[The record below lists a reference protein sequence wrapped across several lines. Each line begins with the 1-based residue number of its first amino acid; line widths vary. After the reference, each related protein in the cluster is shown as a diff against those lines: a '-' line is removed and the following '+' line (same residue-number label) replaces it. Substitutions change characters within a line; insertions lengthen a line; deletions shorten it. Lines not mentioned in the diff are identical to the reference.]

1 MLVPDAGSASGTA
14 WLIAHEEMMPGSSQ
28 NLIEVQQV
36 SKTYA
41 TRSGSVE
48 AIRSASFEVRNGE
61 FVAILG
67 PSGCGKSTLML
78 IIAGLLEASAGK
90 VWVAGQQ
97 VTRPQT
103 DVGIVFQRPVLLD
116 WRKALGNVLAQV
128 ELRRLNPKDYEA
140 RARHLLHSVGL
151 EGFENKYPFELSG
164 GMQQRVSICRALV
177 HNPPLLMMDEP
188 FGALD
193 ALTREQ
199 MRIDVERLIIEEQKT
214 VLFVT
219 HSIPE
224 AVQLA
229 DRVIVM
235 GPRPSTI
242 ERIIE
247 IDLPRPRHRAV
258 QESAHFLDFVREI
271 TDIFMVRGVLHD

>member
-1 MLVPDAGSASGTA
+1 MLCELDPMID
-14 WLIAHEEMMPGSSQ
+14 
-28 NLIEVQQV
+28 VQGV
-36 SKTYA
+36 SKTFVS
-41 TRSGSVE
+41 RKE
-48 AIRSASFEVRNGE
+48 AVHAIQSLTFQVSRGE
-61 FVAILG
+61 FVAVLG

-78 IIAGLLEASAGK
+78 IIAGLLPPSDGR
-90 VWVAGQQ
+90 VLVAGQE
-97 VTRPQT
+97 VTAPQT

-116 WRKALGNVLAQV
+116 WRNALGNVLVQV
-128 ELRRLNPKDYEA
+128 ELRRLNARDYQE
-140 RARHLLHSVGL
+140 RALQLLGSAGL
-151 EGFENKYPFELSG
+151 AGFENKYPYELSG

-199 MRIDVERLIIEEQKT
+199 MRIDVERLMIEEQKT

-219 HSIPE
+219 HSIAE

-229 DRVIVM
+229 DRVIVL
-235 GPRPSTI
+235 GPRPSSI
-242 ERIIE
+242 ESIIE

-258 QESAHFLDFVREI
+258 QESPHFLDFVRGI
-271 TDIFMVRGVLHD
+271 TDIFMARGVLHD

>member
-1 MLVPDAGSASGTA
+1 MPDQPDI
-14 WLIAHEEMMPGSSQ
+14 LID
-28 NLIEVQQV
+28 VQGV
-36 SKTYA
+36 SKTYM
-41 TRSGSVE
+41 TRDGAVE
-48 AIRSASFEVRNGE
+48 AIRNVSFQVRRGE

-78 IIAGLLEASAGK
+78 ITAGLLEPSGGK
-90 VWVAGQQ
+90 VFIAGRQ
-97 VTRPQT
+97 VTSPQT
-103 DVGIVFQRPVLLD
+103 DIGIVFQRPVLLD
-116 WRKALGNVLAQV
+116 WRNALGNVLIQV

-140 RARHLLHSVGL
+140 RARHLLKSTGL
-151 EGFENKYPFELSG
+151 EGFESKYPFELSG
-164 GMQQRVSICRALV
+164 GMQQRVAICRALV

-199 MRIDVERLIIEEQKT
+199 MRIDVERLMIEEQKT

-229 DRVIVM
+229 DRVVVM
-235 GPRPSTI
+235 GPRPSVI

-258 QESAHFLDFVREI
+258 QESTRFLDYVREI

>member
-1 MLVPDAGSASGTA
+1 MDDNVF
-14 WLIAHEEMMPGSSQ
+14 IK
-28 NLIEVQQV
+28 IENV
-36 SKTYA
+36 SKTFLA
-41 TRSGSVE
+41 RDEVVK
-48 AIRSASFEVRNGE
+48 AIEEVSFDVKKGE
-61 FVAILG
+61 FVAVLG

-78 IIAGLLEASAGK
+78 IIAGLLEATKGQVFMLGK
-90 VWVAGQQ
+90 P
-97 VTRPQT
+97 VTEPQHE
-103 DVGIVFQRPVLLD
+103 VGIVFQNPVLLD
-116 WRKALGNVLAQV
+116 WRKTLGNVLVQV
-128 ELRRLNPKDYEA
+128 ELRRLNSKDYEE
-140 RARHLLHSVGL
+140 RAMHLLKSAGL
-151 EGFENKYPFELSG
+151 EGFENKYPYELSG

-177 HNPPLLMMDEP
+177 HDPPLLMMDEP

-199 MRIDVERLIIEEQKT
+199 MRIDVERLLMEEQKT

-235 GPRPSTI
+235 GPRPSII
-242 ERIIE
+242 ERSLE
-247 IDLPRPRHRAV
+247 IDLARPRHRAV
-258 QESAHFLDFVREI
+258 QESTRFSEYVKEI

>member
-1 MLVPDAGSASGTA
+1 MTGITSETFIRV
-14 WLIAHEEMMPGSSQ
+14 E
-28 NLIEVQQV
+28 NV
-36 SKTYA
+36 SKTFV
-41 TRSGSVE
+41 TRDETVE
-48 AIRSASFEVRNGE
+48 AIREVSLDVKKGE

-78 IIAGLLEASAGK
+78 IIAGLLNATQGTVFVGEK
-90 VWVAGQQ
+90 Q
-97 VTRPQT
+97 VTGPQT

-116 WRKALGNVLAQV
+116 WRKTLGNVLIQV
-128 ELRRLNPKDYEA
+128 ELRRLNPKDYEE
-140 RARHLLHSVGL
+140 RALRLLISAGL

-177 HNPPLLMMDEP
+177 HNPHLLMMDEP

-199 MRIDVERLIIEEQKT
+199 MRIDVERLIVEEQKT

-235 GPRPSTI
+235 GPRPSVI
-242 ERIIE
+242 ERNMI
-247 IDLPRPRHRAV
+247 IDLPRPRHRAIQASRQFSDYV
-258 QESAHFLDFVREI
+258 NDI
-271 TDIFMVRGVLHD
+271 TNLFMQRGILHDYV

>member
-1 MLVPDAGSASGTA
+1 MSPHPPARAVPPPAV
-14 WLIAHEEMMPGSSQ
+14 LEYAHVLTPADIMIDVR
-28 NLIEVQQV
+28 NV
-36 SKTYA
+36 SKTYV
-41 TRSGSVE
+41 TRTETVE
-48 AIRSASFEVRNGE
+48 AIRSASFLVRRGE
-61 FVAILG
+61 FIAILG

-78 IIAGLLEASAGK
+78 IIAGLLGASAGQ
-90 VWVAGQQ
+90 VFVAGHE
-97 VTRPQT
+97 VTQPQT

-116 WRKALGNVLAQV
+116 WRKALGNVLVQV
-128 ELRRLNPKDYEA
+128 ELRRQDPREFEV
-140 RARHLLHSVGL
+140 RARHLLESAGL
-151 EGFENKYPFELSG
+151 GGFENKYPFELSG

-199 MRIDVERLIIEEQKT
+199 MRIDVERLMIEEQKT
-214 VLFVT
+214 VVFVT

-235 GPRPSTI
+235 GPRPSII
-242 ERIIE
+242 ERTVE

-258 QESAHFLDFVREI
+258 KESSHFLDYVKEI
-271 TDIFMVRGVLHD
+271 TDVFMARGILHD

>member
-1 MLVPDAGSASGTA
+1 MVESKTEP
-14 WLIAHEEMMPGSSQ
+14 LIAIR
-28 NLIEVQQV
+28 NV
-36 SKTYA
+36 SKTFV
-41 TRSGSVE
+41 TRNDCVE
-48 AIRSASFEVRNGE
+48 AIDEASFDVAGGE
-61 FVAILG
+61 FVAVLG

-78 IIAGLLEASAGK
+78 IVAGLLEPTSGEVYLGK
-90 VWVAGQQ
+90 RK
-97 VTRPQT
+97 VTEPQT
-103 DVGIVFQRPVLLD
+103 NIGIVFQKPVLLD
-116 WRKALGNVLAQV
+116 WRKTLGNVLVQL
-128 ELRRLNPKDYEA
+128 ELRQLDPTDYEQ
-140 RARHLLHSVGL
+140 RALHLLRSAGL
-151 EGFENKYPFELSG
+151 DGFEDSYPFELSG

-177 HNPPLLMMDEP
+177 HDPPILMMDEP

-199 MRIDVERLIIEEQKT
+199 MRIDVERLLIEEQKT

-242 ERIIE
+242 EHVLS
-247 IDLPRPRHRAV
+247 IDLPRPRHRAI
-258 QESAHFLDFVREI
+258 QESSKFFGYVKEI
-271 TDIFMVRGVLHD
+271 TDIFMARGILHD

>member
-1 MLVPDAGSASGTA
+1 MASSPEI
-14 WLIAHEEMMPGSSQ
+14 LIDVQ
-28 NLIEVQQV
+28 EVA
-36 SKTYA
+36 KTYV
-41 TRSGSVE
+41 TRSESVP
-48 AIRSASFEVRNGE
+48 AIRAVSFQVRRGK

-67 PSGCGKSTLML
+67 PSGCGKSTLIL
-78 IIAGLLEASAGK
+78 IIAGLLDASSGT
-90 VWVAGQQ
+90 VFLAGQR
-97 VTRPQT
+97 VTEPQT
-103 DVGIVFQRPVLLD
+103 DIGIVFQRPVLLD
-116 WRKALGNVLAQV
+116 WRKALGNVLVQV
-128 ELRRLNPKDYEA
+128 ELRRLNTKDYKE
-140 RARHLLHSVGL
+140 RAQHLLEKAGL
-151 EGFENKYPFELSG
+151 GGFENKYPFELSG
-164 GMQQRVSICRALV
+164 GMQQRVAICRALV

-199 MRIDVERLIIEEQKT
+199 MRIDVERLMIEEQKT

-235 GPRPSTI
+235 GPRPSAI
-242 ERIIE
+242 ERVVK

-258 QESAHFLDFVREI
+258 KESSHFLDYVKEI
-271 TDIFMVRGVLHD
+271 TDVFMARGVLHD

>member
-1 MLVPDAGSASGTA
+1 MASSPD
-14 WLIAHEEMMPGSSQ
+14 IF
-28 NLIEVQQV
+28 IDVQGV
-36 SKTYA
+36 SKTYV
-41 TRSGSVE
+41 TRSESVP
-48 AIRSASFEVRNGE
+48 AIRTVSFQVRRGE

-67 PSGCGKSTLML
+67 PSGCGKSTLIL
-78 IIAGLLEASAGK
+78 IIAGLLEASGGT
-90 VWVAGQQ
+90 VFLAGQQ
-97 VTRPQT
+97 VRQPQT
-103 DVGIVFQRPVLLD
+103 DIGIVFQRPVLLD
-116 WRKALGNVLAQV
+116 WRKALGNVLVQV
-128 ELRRLNPKDYEA
+128 ELRRLNPKDYKE
-140 RARHLLHSVGL
+140 RAQHLLETAGL
-151 EGFENKYPFELSG
+151 AGFENKYPFELSG

-199 MRIDVERLIIEEQKT
+199 MRIDVERLMIEEQKT

-235 GPRPSTI
+235 GPRPGTI
-242 ERIIE
+242 ERVVK

-258 QESAHFLDFVREI
+258 KESGHFLDHVKEI
-271 TDIFMVRGVLHD
+271 TDVFMARGVLHD

>member
-1 MLVPDAGSASGTA
+1 MPDQTD
-14 WLIAHEEMMPGSSQ
+14 IM
-28 NLIEVQQV
+28 IDVQGV
-36 SKTYA
+36 SKSYVTHDGA
-41 TRSGSVE
+41 VE
-48 AIRSASFEVRNGE
+48 AIRSVSFQVHRGE

-78 IIAGLLEASAGK
+78 IIAGLLEPSDGK
-90 VWVAGQQ
+90 VYMAGSQ
-97 VTRPQT
+97 VVSPQT
-103 DVGIVFQRPVLLD
+103 DIGIVFQRPVLLD
-116 WRKALGNVLAQV
+116 WRNALGNVLIQV
-128 ELRRLNPKDYEA
+128 ELRRLNPQDYEA
-140 RARHLLHSVGL
+140 RARYLLKSTGL

-199 MRIDVERLIIEEQKT
+199 MRIDVERVMMEEQKT

-229 DRVIVM
+229 DRVVVM
-235 GPRPSTI
+235 GPRPSVI
-242 ERIIE
+242 ERIID

-258 QESAHFLDFVREI
+258 QESPRFLDYVREI

>member
-1 MLVPDAGSASGTA
+1 MEQKSVNYPDPM
-14 WLIAHEEMMPGSSQ
+14 IDVQ
-28 NLIEVQQV
+28 NV
-36 SKTYA
+36 SKSYA
-41 TRSGSVE
+41 TRGEAVE
-48 AIRSASFEVRNGE
+48 AIRDVSFQVRRGE

-90 VWVAGQQ
+90 VFVAGEQ

-103 DVGIVFQRPVLLD
+103 DIGIVFQRPVLLD
-116 WRKALGNVLAQV
+116 WRKALGNTLIQV
-128 ELRRLNPKDYEA
+128 ELRRLNPKDYEE
-140 RARHLLHSVGL
+140 RARRLLKSAGL
-151 EGFENKYPFELSG
+151 GGFEDKYPFELSG
-164 GMQQRVSICRALV
+164 GMQQRVSICRALL
-177 HNPPLLMMDEP
+177 HDPPLLLMDEP

-199 MRIDVERLIIEEQKT
+199 MRIDVERMMIEEQKT

-242 ERIIE
+242 ERIE
-247 IDLPRPRHRAV
+247 QIDLPRPRHRAV
-258 QESAHFLDFVREI
+258 QESSRFLDYVRAI
-271 TDIFMVRGVLHD
+271 TDIFMARGVLHE

>member
-1 MLVPDAGSASGTA
+1 MAGSSDT
-14 WLIAHEEMMPGSSQ
+14 LID
-28 NLIEVQQV
+28 VQQI
-36 SKTYA
+36 SKTYV
-41 TRSGSVE
+41 TRNESVE
-48 AIRSASFEVRNGE
+48 AIRSVSFQVRRGE

-78 IIAGLLEASAGK
+78 IIAGLLDASGGK
-90 VWVAGQQ
+90 VFVANQQ
-97 VTRPQT
+97 VTQPQT

-116 WRKALGNVLAQV
+116 WRKALGNVLVQV
-128 ELRRLNPKDYEA
+128 ELRRQNPKDFEE
-140 RARHLLHSVGL
+140 RARHLLTSVGL
-151 EGFENKYPFELSG
+151 AGFENKYPFELSG

-199 MRIDVERLIIEEQKT
+199 MRIDVERLMIEEQKT

-229 DRVIVM
+229 NRVIVM
-235 GPRPSTI
+235 GPRPSKI
-242 ERIIE
+242 ELIIN

-258 QESAHFLDFVREI
+258 QESTHFLDYVREI
-271 TDIFMVRGVLHD
+271 TDIFMVSGVLHD

>member
-1 MLVPDAGSASGTA
+1 MDDNVFIRVENVTKIFEARDEVVHA
-14 WLIAHEEMMPGSSQ
+14 IAD
-28 NLIEVQQV
+28 V
-36 SKTYA
+36 SFDVKK
-41 TRSGSVE
+41 
-48 AIRSASFEVRNGE
+48 GE

-78 IIAGLLEASAGK
+78 IIAGLLEATT
-90 VWVAGQQ
+90 GQVSILGQ
-97 VTRPQT
+97 PVRGPQT
-103 DVGIVFQRPVLLD
+103 DVGIVFQNPVLLD
-116 WRKALGNVLAQV
+116 WRKALGNVLVQV
-128 ELRRLNPKDYEA
+128 ELRRLNPKDYDE
-140 RARHLLHSVGL
+140 RARHLLKSAGL
-151 EGFENKYPFELSG
+151 AGFENKFPFELSG

-199 MRIDVERLIIEEQKT
+199 MRIDVEHLMMEERKT

-229 DRVIVM
+229 DRVVVM
-235 GPRPSTI
+235 GPRPSII
-242 ERIIE
+242 ERILE
-247 IDLPRPRHRAV
+247 IDLPRPRHRII
-258 QESAHFLDFVREI
+258 QESTRFSEHVKEI

>member
-1 MLVPDAGSASGTA
+1 MLDDSFIRVEN
-14 WLIAHEEMMPGSSQ
+14 I
-28 NLIEVQQV
+28 
-36 SKTYA
+36 SKTFCA
-41 TRSGSVE
+41 RDEMVC
-48 AIRSASFEVRNGE
+48 AIDEISFNVKKGE

-67 PSGCGKSTLML
+67 PSGCGKSTAML
-78 IIAGLLEASAGK
+78 IMAGLLEATRGEVYMLGK
-90 VWVAGQQ
+90 K
-97 VTRPQT
+97 VTEPQHN
-103 DVGIVFQRPVLLD
+103 VGIVFQAPVLLD
-116 WRKALGNVLAQV
+116 WRKALGNVLVQV
-128 ELRRLNPKDYEA
+128 ELRRLNPKDYEQ
-140 RARHLLHSVGL
+140 RALHLLKSAGL
-151 EGFENKYPFELSG
+151 EGFENKYPYELSG

-177 HNPPLLMMDEP
+177 HEPPLLMMDEP

-199 MRIDVERLIIEEQKT
+199 MRIDIERLMMEEKKT
-214 VLFVT
+214 VVFVT

-242 ERIIE
+242 ERILE
-247 IDLPRPRHRAV
+247 IDLPHPRHRAL
-258 QESAHFLDFVREI
+258 QESNRFSEYVKEI

>member
-1 MLVPDAGSASGTA
+1 VLV
-14 WLIAHEEMMPGSSQ
+14 
-28 NLIEVQQV
+28 
-36 SKTYA
+36 
-41 TRSGSVE
+41 
-48 AIRSASFEVRNGE
+48 
-61 FVAILG
+61 
-67 PSGCGKSTLML
+67 
-78 IIAGLLEASAGK
+78 
-90 VWVAGQQ
+90 
-97 VTRPQT
+97 
-103 DVGIVFQRPVLLD
+103 
-116 WRKALGNVLAQV
+116 QV
-128 ELRRLNPKDYEA
+128 ELRRLNPKDYKE
-140 RARHLLHSVGL
+140 RAQHLLETAGL
-151 EGFENKYPFELSG
+151 AGFENKYPFELSG

-199 MRIDVERLIIEEQKT
+199 MRIDVERLMIEEQKT

-242 ERIIE
+242 ERVVK

-258 QESAHFLDFVREI
+258 KESGRFLDHVKEI
-271 TDIFMVRGVLHD
+271 TDVFMARGVLHD

>member
-1 MLVPDAGSASGTA
+1 MPNQPDI
-14 WLIAHEEMMPGSSQ
+14 LID
-28 NLIEVQQV
+28 VQGV
-36 SKTYA
+36 SKTYM
-41 TRSGSVE
+41 TRDGAVE
-48 AIRSASFEVRNGE
+48 AIRSVSFQVRRGE

-78 IIAGLLEASAGK
+78 ITAGLLEPSGGK
-90 VWVAGQQ
+90 VFIAGRQ
-97 VTRPQT
+97 VTSPQT
-103 DVGIVFQRPVLLD
+103 DIGIVFQRPVLLD
-116 WRKALGNVLAQV
+116 WRNALGNVLIQV

-140 RARHLLHSVGL
+140 RARHLLKSTGL

-199 MRIDVERLIIEEQKT
+199 MRIDVERLMIEEQKT

-229 DRVIVM
+229 DRVVVM
-235 GPRPSTI
+235 GPRPSVI

-258 QESAHFLDFVREI
+258 QESTRFLDYVREI

>member
-1 MLVPDAGSASGTA
+1 MTRSPDTF
-14 WLIAHEEMMPGSSQ
+14 
-28 NLIEVQQV
+28 IEVQEV
-36 SKTYA
+36 SKTYL
-41 TRSGSVE
+41 TRSESVP
-48 AIRSASFEVRNGE
+48 AIRTASFQVRRGE
-61 FVAILG
+61 FVALLG
-67 PSGCGKSTLML
+67 PSGCGKSTLIL
-78 IIAGLLEASAGK
+78 IIAGLLDASGGSVVLAGR
-90 VWVAGQQ
+90 Q

-103 DVGIVFQRPVLLD
+103 DIGIVFQRPVLLD
-116 WRKALGNVLAQV
+116 WRQALGNVLVQV
-128 ELRRLNPKDYEA
+128 ELRRLNPKDYRA
-140 RARHLLHSVGL
+140 RAQHLLETAGL
-151 EGFENKYPFELSG
+151 AGFENRYPFELSG

-199 MRIDVERLIIEEQKT
+199 MRIDVERLMIEEQKT

-229 DRVIVM
+229 DRVLVM

-242 ERIIE
+242 ERVVE

-258 QESAHFLDFVREI
+258 KESSRFLGYVKEI
-271 TDIFMVRGVLHD
+271 TDVFMARGVLHD

>member
-1 MLVPDAGSASGTA
+1 MTHSSNI
-14 WLIAHEEMMPGSSQ
+14 LID
-28 NLIEVQQV
+28 VQQV
-36 SKTYA
+36 SKTFV
-41 TRSGSVE
+41 TRSELVE
-48 AIRSASFEVRNGE
+48 AIRSVSFQVHRGE
-61 FVAILG
+61 FVAIVG

-78 IIAGLLEASAGK
+78 IIAGLLDATEGR
-90 VWVAGQQ
+90 VFVDGDEVAA
-97 VTRPQT
+97 PQT
-103 DVGIVFQRPVLLD
+103 EIGIVFQRPVLLD
-116 WRKALGNVLAQV
+116 WRKALGNVLIQV
-128 ELRRLNPKDYEA
+128 ELRRLDPRNYEG
-140 RARHLLHSVGL
+140 RARHLLTATGL
-151 EGFENKYPFELSG
+151 AGFEDRYPFELSG

-177 HNPPLLMMDEP
+177 HDPPLLMMDEP

-199 MRIDVERLIIEEQKT
+199 MRIDVERLMVEEQKT

-235 GPRPSTI
+235 GPRPSII

-258 QESAHFLDFVREI
+258 QESAHFLDYVRDI
-271 TDIFMVRGVLHD
+271 TDIFMARGVLHD

>member
-1 MLVPDAGSASGTA
+1 MTVNTTGPF
-14 WLIAHEEMMPGSSQ
+14 
-28 NLIEVQQV
+28 IEVKNV
-36 SKTYA
+36 SKTFVSRDETVNA
-41 TRSGSVE
+41 IEE
-48 AIRSASFEVRNGE
+48 ASLQVKRGE
-61 FVAILG
+61 FVAIVG

-78 IIAGLLEASAGK
+78 IIAGLLDATSGQVFMAGNP
-90 VWVAGQQ
+90 
-97 VTRPQT
+97 VTEPQT
-103 DVGIVFQRPVLLD
+103 DVGIVFQKPVLLD
-116 WRKALGNVLAQV
+116 WRKTLGNVLIQV
-128 ELRRLNPKDYEA
+128 ELRRLNPNDYEE
-140 RARHLLHSVGL
+140 RARHLLKSAGL

-199 MRIDVERLIIEEQKT
+199 MRIDVERLMMDEQKT

-235 GPRPSTI
+235 GPRPSVI
-242 ERIIE
+242 ERTLE
-247 IDLPRPRHRAV
+247 IDLPRPRHRAIQKSLQFSEYV
-258 QESAHFLDFVREI
+258 EEI
-271 TDIFMVRGVLHD
+271 TELFMQRGILHDYA

>member
-1 MLVPDAGSASGTA
+1 MVASENQA
-14 WLIAHEEMMPGSSQ
+14 FI
-28 NLIEVQQV
+28 
-36 SKTYA
+36 
-41 TRSGSVE
+41 
-48 AIRSASFEVRNGE
+48 EVRNVAKTFFTQDGEVKAIEDVSFTVGKGE

-78 IIAGLLEASAGK
+78 IIAGLLDATRGSVYMSGK
-90 VWVAGQQ
+90 EVKG
-97 VTRPQT
+97 PQT
-103 DVGIVFQRPVLLD
+103 DLGIVFQKPVLLD
-116 WRKALGNVLAQV
+116 WRRALGNVLIQV
-128 ELRRLNPKDYEA
+128 ELRRLNPKHYEE
-140 RARHLLHSVGL
+140 RARRLLKSVGL
-151 EGFENKYPFELSG
+151 GGFENKYPFELSG

-177 HNPPLLMMDEP
+177 HDPPLLMMDEP

-199 MRIDVERLIIEEQKT
+199 MRIDVERLMMEERKT
-214 VLFVT
+214 VLLVT

-242 ERIIE
+242 ERIIP

-258 QESAHFLDFVREI
+258 QESPRFLEYVREI
-271 TDIFMVRGVLHD
+271 TDIFMARGVLHS

>member
-1 MLVPDAGSASGTA
+1 MTGNSGET
-14 WLIAHEEMMPGSSQ
+14 LIQVE
-28 NLIEVQQV
+28 NV
-36 SKTYA
+36 SKTFV
-41 TRSGSVE
+41 TRDETVE
-48 AIRSASFEVRNGE
+48 AIREVSLDVKKGE

-78 IIAGLLEASAGK
+78 IIAGLLNASHGK
-90 VWVAGQQ
+90 VFIEGKQ
-97 VTRPQT
+97 VTNPQT
-103 DVGIVFQRPVLLD
+103 DVGIVFQKPVLLD
-116 WRKALGNVLAQV
+116 WRKTLGNVLIQV
-128 ELRRLNPKDYEA
+128 ELRRLNPKDYEE
-140 RARHLLHSVGL
+140 RALGLLKSAGL

-177 HNPPLLMMDEP
+177 HNPHLLMMDEP

-199 MRIDVERLIIEEQKT
+199 MRIDVERLIMEEQKT

-229 DRVIVM
+229 DRVLVM
-235 GPRPSTI
+235 GPRPSVIERNITI
-242 ERIIE
+242 E
-247 IDLPRPRHRAV
+247 LPRPRHRAIQTSRQFSDYV
-258 QESAHFLDFVREI
+258 NDI
-271 TDIFMVRGVLHD
+271 TNLFMQRGVLHDYT

>member
-1 MLVPDAGSASGTA
+1 
-14 WLIAHEEMMPGSSQ
+14 
-28 NLIEVQQV
+28 
-36 SKTYA
+36 
-41 TRSGSVE
+41 
-48 AIRSASFEVRNGE
+48 
-61 FVAILG
+61 
-67 PSGCGKSTLML
+67 ML
-78 IIAGLLEASAGK
+78 IIAGLLEPSSGQ
-90 VWVAGQQ
+90 VFVADLQ

-116 WRKALGNVLAQV
+116 WRKALGNVLVQV
-128 ELRRLNPKDYEA
+128 ELRRLNPKDFET
-140 RARHLLHSVGL
+140 RARHLLASVGL
-151 EGFENKYPFELSG
+151 AGFEDKYPFELSG
-164 GMQQRVSICRALV
+164 GMQQRVSICRSLV

-199 MRIDVERLIIEEQKT
+199 MRIDVERLMIEEQKT

-235 GPRPSTI
+235 GPRPSKI

-247 IDLPRPRHRAV
+247 INLARPRHRAV
-258 QESAHFLDFVREI
+258 QESTHFLDYVREI

>member
-1 MLVPDAGSASGTA
+1 MPGNTA
-14 WLIAHEEMMPGSSQ
+14 DTLIAVQ
-28 NLIEVQQV
+28 NV
-36 SKTYA
+36 SKTFGQGA
-41 TRSGSVE
+41 E
-48 AIRSASFEVRNGE
+48 AVRAIQEVSFDVRKGE

-78 IIAGLLEASAGK
+78 IIAGLLDATGGRVFVSDRE
-90 VWVAGQQ
+90 VAE
-97 VTRPQT
+97 PQT

-116 WRKALGNVLAQV
+116 WRRTLGNVLVQV
-128 ELRRLNPKDYEA
+128 ELRRLNPKNYEE
-140 RARHLLHSVGL
+140 RARHLLKQVGL
-151 EGFENKYPFELSG
+151 DGFEDKYPYELSG

-177 HNPPLLMMDEP
+177 HDPPLLMMDEP

-235 GPRPSTI
+235 GPRPSVI
-242 ERIIE
+242 ERILE

-258 QESAHFLDFVREI
+258 QESAQFLDYTKTI
-271 TDIFMVRGVLHD
+271 TDIFMVRGILHD

>member
-1 MLVPDAGSASGTA
+1 MSEPPD
-14 WLIAHEEMMPGSSQ
+14 LFIDVE
-28 NLIEVQQV
+28 NV
-36 SKTYA
+36 SKTYT
-41 TRSGSVE
+41 TRTELVE
-48 AIRSASFEVRNGE
+48 AIRTVSFEVRRGE

-78 IIAGLLEASAGK
+78 IIAGLLNASDGRVTVAGK
-90 VWVAGQQ
+90 Q
-97 VTRPQT
+97 VTAPLT
-103 DVGIVFQRPVLLD
+103 DIGIVFQRPVLLD
-116 WRKALGNVLAQV
+116 WRKALGNVLVQI
-128 ELRRLNPKDYEA
+128 ELRRLKPKDYTE
-140 RARHLLHSVGL
+140 RAQRLLTSAGL
-151 EGFENKYPFELSG
+151 GGFENKYPFELSG

-177 HNPPLLMMDEP
+177 HDPPLLMLDEP

-199 MRIDVERLIIEEQKT
+199 MRIDVEHMMIEEQKT
-214 VLFVT
+214 VVFVT

-242 ERIIE
+242 ERIVT
-247 IDLPRPRHRAV
+247 IDLPRPRHRTV
-258 QESAHFLDFVREI
+258 QESTHFLDYVKEI
-271 TDIFMVRGVLHD
+271 TDIFMARGILHD

>member
-1 MLVPDAGSASGTA
+1 MAASPKAGDMDDNVFIRVENVTKTFEAREEVVHA
-14 WLIAHEEMMPGSSQ
+14 IAG
-28 NLIEVQQV
+28 V
-36 SKTYA
+36 SFDVNK
-41 TRSGSVE
+41 
-48 AIRSASFEVRNGE
+48 GE

-78 IIAGLLEASAGK
+78 IIAGLLEATS
-90 VWVAGQQ
+90 GQ
-97 VTRPQT
+97 VSILGRPVKGPQT
-103 DVGIVFQRPVLLD
+103 DVGIVFQNPVLLD
-116 WRKALGNVLAQV
+116 WRKALGNVLVQV
-128 ELRRLNPKDYEA
+128 ELRRLNPKDYVE
-140 RARHLLHSVGL
+140 RARHLLKSAGL
-151 EGFENKYPFELSG
+151 AGFENKFPFELSG

-199 MRIDVERLIIEEQKT
+199 MRIDVEHLMLEEKKT

-219 HSIPE
+219 HSISE

-229 DRVIVM
+229 DRVVVM
-235 GPRPSTI
+235 GPRPSVI
-242 ERIIE
+242 ERILE
-247 IDLPRPRHRAV
+247 IDLPRPRHRTI
-258 QESAHFLDFVREI
+258 QESMRFSEYVKEI

>member
-1 MLVPDAGSASGTA
+1 MDDNAFIKV
-14 WLIAHEEMMPGSSQ
+14 E
-28 NLIEVQQV
+28 NV
-36 SKTYA
+36 SKTFLA
-41 TRSGSVE
+41 REEVVK
-48 AIRSASFEVRNGE
+48 AIEEVSFDVKKGE

-78 IIAGLLEASAGK
+78 IIAGLLDATRGK
-90 VWVAGQQ
+90 VYMLGNEVME
-97 VTRPQT
+97 PQH
-103 DVGIVFQRPVLLD
+103 DIGIVFQSPVLLD
-116 WRKALGNVLAQV
+116 WRKALGNVLVQV
-128 ELRRLNPKDYEA
+128 ELRRQNPKDFEE
-140 RARHLLHSVGL
+140 RALRLLKSAGL

-199 MRIDVERLIIEEQKT
+199 MRIDVEHLLTEEQKT

-229 DRVIVM
+229 DRVVVM
-235 GPRPSTI
+235 GPRPSII
-242 ERIIE
+242 ERILD
-247 IDLPRPRHRAV
+247 IDLPRPRHRV
-258 QESAHFLDFVREI
+258 IQESNKFSEYVKEI
-271 TDIFMVRGVLHD
+271 TDIFMAKGVLHE

>member
-1 MLVPDAGSASGTA
+1 MVRAIG
-14 WLIAHEEMMPGSSQ
+14 
-28 NLIEVQQV
+28 EV
-36 SKTYA
+36 
-41 TRSGSVE
+41 
-48 AIRSASFEVRNGE
+48 SFDVKKGE

-67 PSGCGKSTLML
+67 PSGCGKSTVML
-78 IIAGLLEASAGK
+78 IMAGLLEATTGEVYMLGK
-90 VWVAGQQ
+90 K
-97 VTRPQT
+97 VTGPQH
-103 DVGIVFQRPVLLD
+103 DVGIVFQQPVLLD
-116 WRKALGNVLAQV
+116 WRKTLGNVLVQV
-128 ELRRLNPKDYEA
+128 ELRRLNPKDYQE
-140 RARHLLHSVGL
+140 RAMQLLKSAGL

-199 MRIDVERLIIEEQKT
+199 MRIDIERLMIEEKKT
-214 VLFVT
+214 VVFVT

-235 GPRPSTI
+235 GPRPSVI
-242 ERIIE
+242 ERILE
-247 IDLPRPRHRAV
+247 IDLPHPRHRAL
-258 QESAHFLDFVREI
+258 QDSHRFLEYVKEI

>member
-1 MLVPDAGSASGTA
+1 MTRSPD
-14 WLIAHEEMMPGSSQ
+14 IF
-28 NLIEVQQV
+28 IDVQEV
-36 SKTYA
+36 SKTYLA
-41 TRSGSVE
+41 RSESVP
-48 AIRSASFEVRNGE
+48 AIRTVSFQVRRGE

-67 PSGCGKSTLML
+67 PSGCGKSTLIL
-78 IIAGLLEASAGK
+78 IIAGLLDASGGT
-90 VWVAGQQ
+90 VFLAGQQ
-97 VTRPQT
+97 VRRPQT
-103 DVGIVFQRPVLLD
+103 DIGIVFQRPVLLD
-116 WRKALGNVLAQV
+116 WRKALGNVLVQA
-128 ELRRLNPKDYEA
+128 ELRRLNPKDYRA
-140 RARHLLHSVGL
+140 RAQHLLETAGL
-151 EGFENKYPFELSG
+151 AGFENKYPFELSG

-199 MRIDVERLIIEEQKT
+199 MRIDVERLMIEEQKT

-229 DRVIVM
+229 DRVLVM

-242 ERIIE
+242 ERVVEIE
-247 IDLPRPRHRAV
+247 LPRPRHRAIK
-258 QESAHFLDFVREI
+258 ESSRFLGYVKEI
-271 TDIFMVRGVLHD
+271 TDVFMARGVLHD

>member
-1 MLVPDAGSASGTA
+1 
-14 WLIAHEEMMPGSSQ
+14 MPGSSEI
-28 NLIEVQQV
+28 LIDVQEV
-36 SKTYA
+36 SKTYV
-41 TRSGSVE
+41 TRNESVE
-48 AIRSASFEVRNGE
+48 AIRTVSFQVRRGE
-61 FVAILG
+61 FVVILG

-78 IIAGLLEASAGK
+78 IIAGLLEASGGK
-90 VWVAGQQ
+90 VFVAGQQ
-97 VTRPQT
+97 VTKPQT

-116 WRKALGNVLAQV
+116 WRKALGNVLVQV

-140 RARHLLHSVGL
+140 RARHLLRSVGL
-151 EGFENKYPFELSG
+151 AGFEEKYPFELSG

-199 MRIDVERLIIEEQKT
+199 MRIDVERLMMEEQKT

-242 ERIIE
+242 ERIIN

-258 QESAHFLDFVREI
+258 QESAHFLDYVREI